1 MVPGLDKAENI
12 KIKEELAMKLEDK
25 LKQVEN
31 KEMNI
36 INELY
41 RTHFPGVHEEES
53 RSTDL
58 AGPSNHIQQND
69 PELMTQSDAF

>member
-12 KIKEELAMKLEDK
+12 KANEEMAMKLEQK

-41 RTHFPGVHEEES
+41 KTHFPGAHGENS
-53 RSTDL
+53 MSTDL
-58 AGPSNHIQQND
+58 AGSKSNKSAE
-69 PELMTQSDAF
+69 P